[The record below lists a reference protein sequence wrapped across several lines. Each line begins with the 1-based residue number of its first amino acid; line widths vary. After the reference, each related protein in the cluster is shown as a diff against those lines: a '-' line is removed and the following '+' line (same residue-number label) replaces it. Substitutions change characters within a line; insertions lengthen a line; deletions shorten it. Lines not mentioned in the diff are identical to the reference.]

1 MSNAVCAPATLV
13 AWFLSWDPAL
23 RQRSTGAVEAYSKPT
38 SFSTARTQNTVDS
51 GPRAMRADRSYRLIL
66 TTMHR
71 APKLQRALHS
81 RYTTR
86 HHKSP
91 LQRALDTNTCQE
103 TRHRRQLQFIWP
115 RCRLARARGSAYA
128 LAVRARGSHRMHMYI
143 YGAMC
148 AHVLV
153 RARARPSWPPVARAR
168 AFELL

>member
-51 GPRAMRADRSYRLIL
+51 GPRAMRADRSCRLIL
-66 TTMHR
+66 ITMHR
-71 APKLQRALHS
+71 APMQRSLHS

-91 LQRALDTNTCQE
+91 LQRALDTSTCQK

-153 RARARPSWPPVARAR
+153 RARARSHPG
-168 AFELL
+168 LLSLAHAHLS